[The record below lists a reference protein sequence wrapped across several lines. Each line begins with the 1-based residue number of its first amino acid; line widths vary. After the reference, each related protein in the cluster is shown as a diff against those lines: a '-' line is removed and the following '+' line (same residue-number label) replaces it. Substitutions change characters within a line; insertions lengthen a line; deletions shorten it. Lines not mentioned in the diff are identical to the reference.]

1 MQADLTLPPVSVRDW
16 AVKDLVSRDPL
27 PPDLDDR
34 QLAAAARRQL
44 ETLRTYAGHALRLYC
59 ASIDLHP
66 SAITDADRD
75 AAALAIAA
83 VATDMRRDLADGVS
97 VLTAVPLP
105 IPCRRQL
112 QIDEQTLH
120 LLKFQQLTIGS
131 DKSDKSD
138 RPSP

>member
-1 MQADLTLPPVSVRDW
+1 MVASNLTLPPAAVRDW

-44 ETLRTYAGHALRLYC
+44 ETLRTYAGHALRRYC

-83 VATDMRRDLADGVS
+83 AVADMRRDLTDGVA
-97 VLTAVPLP
+97 VLSAVP
-105 IPCRRQL
+105 IQTPCRRQL
-112 QIDEQTLH
+112 RIDEQALH
-120 LLKFQQLTIGS
+120 VLQFGEVFAK
-131 DKSDKSD
+131 
-138 RPSP
+138 